1 MKFLLDTN
9 ICIYVINDRP
19 KGVVERF
26 RKHRLGD
33 IGVSSITV
41 AELAY
46 GVAKTKSER
55 NRNALE
61 RFLLPLEIADFD
73 HATALVYGN
82 VRADLERRGRLI
94 GPLDMLIA
102 AHGLALNAILVTNNE
117 REFGRIPGLAIE
129 NWTE

>member
-1 MKFLLDTN
+1 MKYLLDTN

-19 KGVVERF
+19 KGIVERF

-33 IGVSSITV
+33 IGVSTITA

-46 GVAKTKSER
+46 GVAKTRSER

-73 HATALVYGN
+73 HAAALVYGS
-82 VRADLERRGRLI
+82 VRADLERVGRPI
-94 GPLDMLIA
+94 GPLDLLIA
-102 AHGLALNAILVTNNE
+102 AHALALGVTLVTNNE
-117 REFGRIPGLAIE
+117 REFGRIPDLKIE
-129 NWTE
+129 NWAA

>member
-1 MKFLLDTN
+1 MKYLLDTN

-19 KGVVERF
+19 KGIVERF

-33 IGVSSITV
+33 IGVSTITT

-46 GVAKTKSER
+46 GVAKTRSER

-73 HATALVYGN
+73 HAAALVYGS
-82 VRADLERRGRLI
+82 VGADLERAGRPI
-94 GPLDMLIA
+94 GPLDLLIG
-102 AHGLALNAILVTNNE
+102 AHALALGVTLVTNNE
-117 REFGRIPGLAIE
+117 REFGRIPDLKIE
-129 NWTE
+129 NWAA